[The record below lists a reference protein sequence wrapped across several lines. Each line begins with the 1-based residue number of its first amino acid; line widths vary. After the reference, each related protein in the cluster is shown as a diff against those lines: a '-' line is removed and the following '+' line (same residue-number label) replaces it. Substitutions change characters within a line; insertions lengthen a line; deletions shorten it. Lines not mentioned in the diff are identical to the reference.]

1 MKKKRIM
8 ENDEI
13 LVNSLSIKEQEKEYD
28 LQQAQ
33 DSLETTINLEKLKD
47 EEAKLRAKYEKVTI
61 RHITTVH

>member
-61 RHITTVH
+61 RHI